1 MGARVV
7 GHGFVRPPPAEP
19 VDDGPPVVGK
29 PWLVTLL
36 GTEDVLLTL
45 AGFVTTVLVVVGV
58 QGTLVMPVVFVI
70 PVP

>member
-1 MGARVV
+1 
-7 GHGFVRPPPAEP
+7 

-58 QGTLVMPVVFVI
+58 QGTLVMPVGFVI